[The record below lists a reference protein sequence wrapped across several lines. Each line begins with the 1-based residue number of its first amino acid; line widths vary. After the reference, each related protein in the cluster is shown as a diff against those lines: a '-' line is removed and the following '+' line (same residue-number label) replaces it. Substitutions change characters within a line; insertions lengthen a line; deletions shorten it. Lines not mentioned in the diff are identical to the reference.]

1 MLKVSDNRRFLV
13 HDDGRPFFYLGD
25 TAWELFH
32 RLNRQ
37 EAETYLANRAAKG
50 FTVIQAV
57 VLSELDGLGASNAYG
72 DLPLIDCDID
82 KPDEAYFRHVDYV
95 VDKAASLGLHVG
107 MLPTWGDKVGVA
119 PGKTIQEHNA
129 RRYGRFLGR
138 RYAENPIIW
147 ILGGDRPAEGN
158 VEIWNE
164 LAAGLDEGDGGSHLM
179 TYHPYGGMHSST
191 WFHYESWLDFNMVQS
206 GHSPTNTNY
215 RHIQQDYN
223 LRPPK
228 PCMDGEPSYEYP
240 PDDMPPQR
248 PVGAVQ
254 VRRNAYWSVFAGSH
268 GHTYGTHPVWQMY
281 DPPRQPLWEVH
292 TPWHKAL
299 DLPGAGQMRY
309 LKALMLS
316 RPFLTRIPDQRVI
329 RSGLNWGLG
338 YVQATRDGTVGKSDS
353 TYVMVYFPQHQK
365 VLLDVGK
372 IAAKT
377 LRGWWFNP
385 RDGQAG
391 QPREF
396 ANAGMMEF
404 QPPTA
409 VEGEDWVLVVD
420 DAGKD
425 YPAPGGQRG

>member
-1 MLKVSDNRRFLV
+1 
-13 HDDGRPFFYLGD
+13 
-25 TAWELFH
+25 
-32 RLNRQ
+32 
-37 EAETYLANRAAKG
+37 
-50 FTVIQAV
+50 
-57 VLSELDGLGASNAYG
+57 
-72 DLPLIDCDID
+72 
-82 KPDEAYFRHVDYV
+82 
-95 VDKAASLGLHVG
+95 
-107 MLPTWGDKVGVA
+107 
-119 PGKTIQEHNA
+119 
-129 RRYGRFLGR
+129 
-138 RYAENPIIW
+138 
-147 ILGGDRPAEGN
+147 
-158 VEIWNE
+158 
-164 LAAGLDEGDGGSHLM
+164 
-179 TYHPYGGMHSST
+179 
-191 WFHYESWLDFNMVQS
+191 
-206 GHSPTNTNY
+206 
-215 RHIQQDYN
+215 
-223 LRPPK
+223 
-228 PCMDGEPSYEYP
+228 
-240 PDDMPPQR
+240 
-248 PVGAVQ
+248 
-254 VRRNAYWSVFAGSH
+254 
-268 GHTYGTHPVWQMY
+268 MY

-329 RSGLNWGLG
+329 RSDLNWGLG

>member
-1 MLKVSDNRRFLV
+1 VLKVSDNRRFLV

-72 DLPLIDCDID
+72 DLPLIDRDID
-82 KPDEAYFRHVDYV
+82 KPDGAYFRHVDYV

-338 YVQATRDGTVGKSDS
+338 YVQATRDGTVGKGDS